1 MINILKNV
9 KQGLILKLIREQ
21 NIEITCYAPGH
32 YDVGLIAQVKIN

>member
-21 NIEITCYAPGH
+21 NNEITCYAPSH